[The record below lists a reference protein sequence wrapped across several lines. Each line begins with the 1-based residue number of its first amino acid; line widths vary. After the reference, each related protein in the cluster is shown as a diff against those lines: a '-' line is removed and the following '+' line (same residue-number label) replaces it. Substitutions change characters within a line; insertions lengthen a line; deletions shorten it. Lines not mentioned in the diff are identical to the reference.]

1 MRDIGT
7 LGGNTSV
14 GRSINESGQV
24 TGESK
29 IGADKTTRAFR
40 FTEGV
45 GMIDL
50 GTLSGGTNSSG
61 YGINNSGQVVG
72 ESDTGPI
79 LHLDLRLKSFSLY
92 GTHAF
97 LWTEGAGMMDLGHL
111 GGGTSRATAISNN
124 GVVVGTSAL
133 INDTDHAFRWTQ
145 ASGMIDLNTLLQPN
159 SGWVL
164 VDAYGVNDTGQIT
177 GYGLHNGA
185 GHAFRF
191 DPHEL
196 PPAKQ

>member
-1 MRDIGT
+1 
-7 LGGNTSV
+7 
-14 GRSINESGQV
+14 
-24 TGESK
+24 
-29 IGADKTTRAFR
+29 
-40 FTEGV
+40 
-45 GMIDL
+45 
-50 GTLSGGTNSSG
+50 
-61 YGINNSGQVVG
+61 
-72 ESDTGPI
+72 
-79 LHLDLRLKSFSLY
+79 
-92 GTHAF
+92 
-97 LWTEGAGMMDLGHL
+97 MMDLGHL

-133 INDTDHAFRWTQ
+133 INGTDHAFRWTQ
-145 ASGMIDLNTLLQPN
+145 ASGLIDLNTLLKPN

-164 VDAYGVNDTGQIT
+164 VDAYGVNDNGQIT